1 MCHGVLKRNKQ
12 LTNTRRCSPKS
23 DSTECKI
30 LALNTGMVEKC
41 VMKRVKHD
49 SGELLTAAAVTSH
62 DVREEGRNM
71 PGDHM

>member
-30 LALNTGMVEKC
+30 LALNTGMVENC

-49 SGELLTAAAVTSH
+49 S
-62 DVREEGRNM
+62 